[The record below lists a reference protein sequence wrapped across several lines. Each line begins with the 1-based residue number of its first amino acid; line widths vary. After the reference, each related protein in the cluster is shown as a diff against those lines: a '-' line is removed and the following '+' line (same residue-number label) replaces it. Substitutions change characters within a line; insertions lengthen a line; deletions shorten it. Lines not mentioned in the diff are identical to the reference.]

1 MDAGILVFIWD
12 AYKDW
17 YHTQINNR
25 FKYKCKT
32 FLYERQ
38 ELHARRAPGKTC
50 LESLRISK
58 YGGSMEEPFNASKGC
73 GGVMRVAPVGLIYL
87 GDDEFQNG
95 LLGARSAALT
105 HDHPLGYIPA
115 FYLAD
120 LIHQIMK
127 GTDDLE
133 KLIFKSLEA
142 VKTVFGEN
150 AYIED
155 FISIME
161 KSICY
166 AKSNEPDTVS
176 IERIGEGWT
185 GDEALAIAIY
195 VSLKYTKN
203 FKEAVLC
210 AANHDGDSDSTAAI
224 TGNIL
229 GAYLGIEKVRESF
242 NIRMLDVYDVICEV
256 SEDLERQSF

>member
-1 MDAGILVFIWD
+1 MSVNIDDKISGCLFGGAVGDALGYPIEFTRLKQIKEQYGDKGIKDFSLHDGMAYISDDTQMTLFTAAGIINAMESKQMDAGILVFIWD

-150 AYIED
+150 AGRV
-155 FISIME
+155 
-161 KSICY
+161 
-166 AKSNEPDTVS
+166 P
-176 IERIGEGWT
+176 G
-185 GDEALAIAIY
+185 
-195 VSLKYTKN
+195 
-203 FKEAVLC
+203 VL
-210 AANHDGDSDSTAAI
+210 
-224 TGNIL
+224 
-229 GAYLGIEKVRESF
+229 
-242 NIRMLDVYDVICEV
+242 
-256 SEDLERQSF
+256 